1 METNREQRKELAV
14 KLMKELD
21 IYKPY
26 IEDFRKRDYVTYFER
41 CIGYWD
47 WQKEALIAVR
57 KELEEKYGFTVYAM
71 THEFFD
77 HMEMWTMLIV
87 PKDEESQDKLL
98 MEAANGMHYAFA
110 YVLNATYPDYSEFG
124 EVLVQSAFG
133 GVRRVA

>member
-1 METNREQRKELAV
+1 METSKEQRKELAV

-47 WQKEALIAVR
+47 WQEETLIAVR

-87 PKDEESQDKLL
+87 PNDKESQDELIVG
-98 MEAANGMHYAFA
+98 AGGGVFRAFA
-110 YVLNATYPDYSEFG
+110 YTFNATYPDYSEFG
-124 EVLVQSAFG
+124 DVLVQSAFG